1 MSLLTFRAKQW
12 NCLRRTRDVARI
24 AVVTV
29 LLRCYYF
36 EFVVLFTYFLKRFC
50 VVAVFQFVLKLCKPI
65 CWNNNEADV
74 FSVRYTHVVNLFYS
88 DDDCSLYLSA
98 SELEDED
105 DEGVPDLPGRYSVI
119 INWLYHNVQFFLWY
133 IYFSRIKGIITFIFV
148 QLPHQ
153 MSILQAKQ
161 HPLPVSYTHLT
172 LPTKLE
178 V

>member
-12 NCLRRTRDVARI
+12 TFLRRTRDVTRI

-29 LLRCYYF
+29 LLRCFYF

-50 VVAVFQFVLKLCKPI
+50 VVAVFQFVLELCKPI

-74 FSVRYTHVVNLFYS
+74 LSVRYTHVVNLFYS
-88 DDDCSLYLSA
+88 DDDFSLYLSA
-98 SELEDED
+98 SELEEED

-119 INWLYHNVQFFLWY
+119 INWLYHNCAIFLVWY
-133 IYFSRIKGIITFIFV
+133 TYFSRIKSIIIFV
-148 QLPHQ
+148 FMCSSPTRCQ
-153 MSILQAKQ
+153 S
-161 HPLPVSYTHLT
+161 SETSSTHCSLT
-172 LPTKLE
+172 W